1 MPCREL
7 KSGERLNSWEKQRRE
22 EALDSAKKNYELA
35 KQKLDRARV
44 RRSKY
49 DYAQEQAKGKTPIV
63 VCVVDYCNGYGKVFG
78 YLKAYCDKETAKR
91 YDKRDQYSSIS
102 STDVGTV
109 QSQMI
114 DDEIWAEVIGEYE
127 NDDMPYELKI
137 HGTQCNY

>member
-78 YLKAYCDKETAKR
+78 YLKAYCDKETR
-91 YDKRDQYSSIS
+91 SEEHTSELHSRLS
-102 STDVGTV
+102 ST
-109 QSQMI
+109 
-114 DDEIWAEVIGEYE
+114 
-127 NDDMPYELKI
+127 
-137 HGTQCNY
+137 